1 MSHTQ
6 QAVDELKEEFGFFDN
21 WMDRYQYI
29 MDLGKALP
37 ALPDEWKTAEYR
49 IDGCQSNVW
58 FHHEFEEGV
67 LHFDASSDAAIVTGL
82 VAIVLRVFNDRYPQE
97 ILDTPTD
104 ILKEL
109 GLEQHLSPTRNNGL
123 HAMLGHIYTL
133 TSQYA

>member
-37 ALPDEWKTAEYR
+37 AFPDEWKTAEYR

-58 FHHEFEEGV
+58 FHHEFKKGV

-82 VAIVLRVFNDRYPQE
+82 VAIVLRVFNDRHPQE

-133 TSQYA
+133 ASQHA